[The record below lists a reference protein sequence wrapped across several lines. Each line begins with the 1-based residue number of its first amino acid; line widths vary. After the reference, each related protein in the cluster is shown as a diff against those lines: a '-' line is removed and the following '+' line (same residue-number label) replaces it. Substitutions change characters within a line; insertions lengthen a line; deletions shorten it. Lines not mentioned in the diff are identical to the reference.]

1 MNFYDIFK
9 LIRLNISLLV
19 VLSAFF
25 GFIITDEPFQL
36 NLIYILI
43 AVLLHSFGN
52 SIINQFQEQNIDALM
67 ERTKNRPLVTLKFDP
82 KKTLIAGIFLLIVSI
97 LIPFFLKKY
106 VISFIFALNII
117 IYHLIYTPLKKR
129 SSFALLIGSICGSL
143 PPIIG
148 YLVVEQT
155 FSVKIVFVAVLF
167 YMWQVPHFL
176 FLTEKYKDDYKGAK
190 IKSLINEAS
199 EKSYRMISNLWL
211 ISYLCLL
218 IVAVGFLLKSNF
230 LIFTLIFME
239 IISVLLI
246 FSNSKRPIFKFNIVN
261 LTIVLFIFFYLFE
274 RVFLF

>member
-25 GFIITDEPFQL
+25 GFIIADEPFQL

-67 ERTKNRPLVTLKFDP
+67 ARTKNRPLITLRFDP

-97 LIPFFLKKY
+97 LIPILLGKY
-106 VISFIFALNII
+106 IISYIFVINIV
-117 IYHLIYTPLKKR
+117 IYHLIYTPLKKKT
-129 SSFALLIGSICGSL
+129 SFALLIGSICGSL

-148 YLVVEQT
+148 YFVAEDSL
-155 FSVKIVFVAVLF
+155 SVKIVFVAVLF

-176 FLTEKYKDDYKGAK
+176 FLTEKYKDDYENAK
-190 IKSLINEAS
+190 IRTLISEAS
-199 EKSYRMISNLWL
+199 KQSYRMVASLWL

-218 IVAVGFLLKSNF
+218 IMTASILLKSLLLF
-230 LIFTLIFME
+230 LILIIIE
-239 IISVLLI
+239 IILILSIFGNLTRPVL
-246 FSNSKRPIFKFNIVN
+246 KFNIIN

-274 RVFLF
+274 RLYSI